1 MHAEV
6 ISHATATDRIANHYA
21 DRTAFIVLA
30 GLNLDLQIATRLSTL
45 SAWTA
50 YAIDAAGQVMV
61 TNDLPMLIARAA
73 LADLIGVP
81 SITLFTVPKTVPA
94 ADLGKALGQDVPDD
108 GSRDVIMCS
117 KPDAP
122 IAWPMVFV
130 DALRKVDPAAA
141 MALDAQDLARMS

>member
-6 ISHATATDRIANHYA
+6 ISHATATDRVADHYA
-21 DRTAFIVLA
+21 DRTAFIILA
-30 GLNLDLQIATRLSTL
+30 GLNLDLQIATRLNTL
-45 SAWTA
+45 ASWTA

-61 TNDLPMLIARAA
+61 TDDLPLLIARAT

-94 ADLGKALGQDVPDD
+94 ADLGRALGQDVPDD
-108 GSRDVIMCS
+108 GSRDVIMCA
-117 KPDAP
+117 KPGAP

-130 DALRKVDPAAA
+130 DALRKVDPKAA
-141 MALDAQDLARMS
+141 MSLEALDMARMS